1 MNKVL
6 RLPVAT
12 SGGKFYEVLSPE
24 GKPVPSELVAIPE
37 AVRNL
42 PERKH
47 STATEELVFQA
58 SAPALGLAT
67 YFVQAA
73 STRSANSAAEVKG
86 VKISAETKLKAANF
100 EVVFDA
106 SGALSKVVLK
116 SGQSVPLSSNFR
128 FYKGAADEK
137 VRASGAYVFRPLT
150 QETFSAGKL
159 LESNLFT
166 KEGGVH
172 EVHQKYDSY
181 VEQVV
186 RVSPASDQVE
196 FEYIVGPIPVG
207 DHVGKEVV
215 LQYSADLKN
224 GGVFYTDANGRQMVK
239 RQWNARRHLKLN
251 VTEPISGNYY
261 PINSRIMLKDE
272 AKKLVMTVLTDR
284 SQVKIRRSK
293 KMVKV
298 LMIFF
303 AWVSIGRHLSA
314 GRRPRADGPPAPPPR

>member
-67 YFVQAA
+67 YFVQAT

-172 EVHQKYDSY
+172 EVHQKYDSF

-215 LQYSADLKN
+215 LQYSSDLKN

-293 KMVKV
+293 KIIKI
-298 LMIFF
+298 LIIFLGF
-303 AWVSIGRHLSA
+303 NRAAPL
-314 GRRPRADGPPAPPPR
+314 RRTASSS